1 MWTVE
6 YSNRRME
13 SYHGISLS
21 RKEVFHVKQNSLPPD
36 WWTESYNPLAAFGLY
51 RLFDE
56 DDEELKEERENADPY
71 AEEEDPRFR

>member
-1 MWTVE
+1 M
-6 YSNRRME
+6 
-13 SYHGISLS
+13 
-21 RKEVFHVKQNSLPPD
+21 KQNSLPPD